1 MNTNRMMSTTKH
13 LPNTFWGS
21 AAGALAAF
29 ALAAT
34 PATATQV
41 QTKVFS
47 TTEMAY
53 AADVSNSDLLNGLTA
68 IFGTA
73 IGWMPNGGASL
84 AQLNDGI
91 HGRNY
96 AVAGIVEGA
105 NGAVG
110 ATAEYHLGPGANN
123 FGYDI
128 TSIQSIAA
136 WSGAGRGNQA
146 YTVEVKLKGA
156 ASYTPLAT
164 VDYEP
169 LGLGLTDQGATKV
182 TLTDNSG
189 VLASGVEYIRF
200 TVKIVNGGAY
210 DGNFI
215 MREIDVFGVPTAGV
229 DNTPPTIVT
238 LNPPDTATGVV
249 AGSTDLVANFTEYI
263 VRGTGKITIKNLSNS
278 TEIPIPVG
286 DPQVSVSGP
295 VLTIHPTAGLAASTH
310 YAIRIDSTAI
320 TDIVGNPFAGIADD
334 ATWNFTT
341 MAQVQTR
348 VFSTT
353 EMAYAADVS
362 NSDLLNGLTATATTG
377 YWMPNGGASLAQLND
392 GIHGRNYAVAGIVEG
407 ANGAVGAAAEYHLGL
422 GASNLGYD
430 LTSIQSIAAWGSA
443 GRGNQAY
450 TVEVKLKGAASYT
463 PLATVD
469 YEPLTL
475 GVPADPGATK
485 VTLTDHSGVL
495 ASGVEYI
502 RFTVNM
508 VNGGAYD
515 GTFIMRE
522 IDVFGGPTGGAS
534 APYGTWASTHGL
546 NGTAGDGS
554 GTDPAFNA
562 DPNKDGVR
570 NGLVW
575 LIGGTTGNPLANN
588 SSILPVPAADGGKLV
603 LSFQC
608 LKSSARGTANL
619 YVQYSK
625 DLGVG
630 DVWHGVSV
638 PDSDQAD
645 GGSGVGFVVMPIT
658 GSDYNNV
665 TATIAAPVSGG
676 KLFGRLMATE

>member
-1 MNTNRMMSTTKH
+1 
-13 LPNTFWGS
+13 
-21 AAGALAAF
+21 AGLAALTNYAIRIDDTAITDIVGNPF
-29 ALAAT
+29 AGIADDTTWTFTTMA
-34 PATATQV
+34 QV
-41 QTKVFS
+41 QTRDFS
-47 TTEMAY
+47 TTELAY
-53 AADVSNSDLLNGLTA
+53 AGDVSYSDLLTGLTA
-68 IFGTA
+68 TTNDM
-73 IGWMPNGGASL
+73 WKPDGGATV
-84 AQLNDGI
+84 AALNDGI
-91 HGRNY
+91 HGGT
-96 AVAGIVEGA
+96 APPVQGA
-105 NGAVG
+105 YGAIG

-136 WSGAGRGNQA
+136 WPGAGRGNQA

-169 LGLGLTDQGATKV
+169 LPLGLEDQGATKV

-200 TVKIVNGGAY
+200 TVNIVNGGAY
-210 DGNFI
+210 DGLYV
-215 MREIDVFGVPTAGV
+215 MREIDVIGVPTAGV
-229 DNTPPTIVT
+229 DNIPPTIVT
-238 LNPPDTATGVV
+238 LNPTDNATGVV
-249 AGSTDLVANFTEYI
+249 AGSTDLVATFTEYI
-263 VRGTGKITIKNLSNS
+263 ALGTGNITIMNLDTLAL
-278 TEIPIPVG
+278 TEIPVG
-286 DPQVSVSGP
+286 DPP
-295 VLTIHPTAGLAASTH
+295 AGLAALTN
-310 YAIRIDSTAI
+310 YAIRIDDTAI

-334 ATWNFTT
+334 TTWTFTT

-353 EMAYAADVS
+353 ELAYAGDVS

-377 YWMPNGGASLAQLND
+377 TWLPNGGASLAQLND
-392 GIHGRNYAVAGIVEG
+392 GIHGRTHADAGSVEG

-422 GASNLGYD
+422 GANSLGYD
-430 LTSIQSIAAWGSA
+430 LTSIQSIAAWGGA

-450 TVEVKLKGAASYT
+450 TVEVKLIGATDYT

-469 YEPLTL
+469 YEPLGL
-475 GVPADPGATK
+475 GLTDQGATK
-485 VTLTDHSGVL
+485 VTLTDNGGIL

-515 GTFIMRE
+515 GNFIMRE

-546 NGTAGDGS
+546 TGTAGDGS
-554 GTDPAFNA
+554 GTDPAFDA
-562 DPNKDGVR
+562 DPNKDGVA

-575 LIGGTTGNPLANN
+575 LIGGTTGDPLANN
-588 SSILPVPAADGGKLV
+588 NTILPVPTADGAKLV

-619 YVQYSK
+619 YVQYGT
-625 DLGVG
+625 DLGAG
-630 DVWHGVSV
+630 WQGVSV

-645 GGSGVGFVVMPIT
+645 GGSGVGFVVAPIL
-658 GSDYNNV
+658 GSDYNHV

-676 KLFGRLMATE
+676 RLFGRLMATE